1 MGYPPLHGNWTG
13 SGRVSHQIHPP
24 PRPPV
29 YDARMSGLDHHVS
42 IAMQKAIPLLMS
54 LIAQASAIL
63 ALASRAGTT
72 RISRSAHARALRLIR
87 PAEALVRRL
96 IVLLA
101 NKLHTTPLPPLPPNP
116 DRRSLRRQGPM
127 DQTAEPERAAEDR
140 TMDTRLR
147 GHLRSLQPPSFALFE
162 PNPAFARMY
171 AEGEAIPVPARAF
184 GPPAPT
190 CHPARLLARLEA
202 LQAAMENREALALR
216 HARSIP
222 RKIAKDCFARVNPW
236 RVGAAPGV
244 RSRHTEPW
252 LADMLSLFMMAIRR
266 IPPPERPRPAL

>member
-72 RISRSAHARALRLIR
+72 RISRIAHARALRLIR

-101 NKLHTTPLPPLPPNP
+101 NKLHTTPLPPRAPTSAMVSEAEP
-116 DRRSLRRQGPM
+116 QGPGS
-127 DQTAEPERAAEDR
+127 RSAAAHGSTSL
-140 TMDTRLR
+140 TMSPR
-147 GHLRSLQPPSFALFE
+147 GGAPSFALFE

-202 LQAAMENREALALR
+202 LQAAIENREALALR